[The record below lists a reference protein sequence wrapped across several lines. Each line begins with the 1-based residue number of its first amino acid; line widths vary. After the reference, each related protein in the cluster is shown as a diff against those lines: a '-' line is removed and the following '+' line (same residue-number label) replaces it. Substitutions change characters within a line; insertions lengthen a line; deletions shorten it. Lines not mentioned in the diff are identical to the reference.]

1 MIYQENGKL
10 YRRCDRELLCIEGW
24 GNGLR
29 VRSTTTGRIRDLNYG
44 LHGEKKEK
52 AARISIDG
60 EYAEIA
66 NGEIT
71 CKILSTGKL
80 RFFNAEGKMILEE
93 YDRNRFRRNNDFE
106 IVTVRGLGYKAVKR
120 G

>member
-1 MIYQENGKL
+1 MLYQENGKL

-71 CKILSTGKL
+71 AKFIPRGS
-80 RFFNAEGKMILEE
+80 F
-93 YDRNRFRRNNDFE
+93 DFTKQKE
-106 IVTVRGLGYKAVKR
+106 K
-120 G
+120 